1 MADALPGPARS
12 IVAFPMMNDDAAFEN
27 ASPVAVVGAGA
38 VGTALARR
46 LSARGAPVQ
55 AILSRDATAA
65 RVLADRVDAPVAADE
80 ASALPEDVRLV
91 MLCVPDDALHTAA
104 DALATASH
112 PWPSTI
118 VGHTS
123 GARTAD
129 ALAPLA
135 REGAATL
142 SFHPLQTFAPETPP
156 TAFEDVV
163 IGIEGDADAVS
174 AGVALARGLG
184 ARPIRLTARS
194 KALYHCAAALASNGL
209 VALMAVVE
217 EVLAA
222 ADIEDE
228 DHSAADLMGPLVEQ
242 TWDNLASGSPEDVL
256 TGPIARGDDT
266 TVDAHLD
273 ALQDDA
279 PHLVPLYTALS
290 TEMARTAVRGGQLD
304 ADAADTLLLILR
316 KALQS
321 PPDDKDPIG
330 SLH

>member
-1 MADALPGPARS
+1 
-12 IVAFPMMNDDAAFEN
+12 MMDDDAAFEN

-46 LSARGAPVQ
+46 LAARGAPVQ
-55 AILSRDATAA
+55 AILSRDAADA
-65 RVLADRVDAPVAADE
+65 HALADRVDAPVAADQ
-80 ASALPEDVRLV
+80 AIALPEDIRLV
-91 MLCVPDDALHTAA
+91 MLCVPDDALPTVADRLAA
-104 DALATASH
+104 VSH
-112 PWPSTI
+112 PWASTI

-123 GARTAD
+123 GARTAE

-135 REGAATL
+135 HEGAATL

-163 IGIEGDADAVS
+163 VGIEGDADAVS

-217 EVLAA
+217 EMLTA
-222 ADIEDE
+222 ADIEDK
-228 DHSAADLMGPLVEQ
+228 DHSAVDLMAPLVEQ
-242 TWDNLASGSPEDVL
+242 TWDNLASGSPEDAL
-256 TGPIARGDDT
+256 TGPVARGDDA
-266 TVDAHLD
+266 TVDAHLG
-273 ALQDDA
+273 ALQDEA
-279 PHLVPLYTALS
+279 PHLVPLYAALS

-304 ADAADTLLLILR
+304 ADAADTLLRILQ

-321 PPDDKDPIG
+321 PPDDRDPFG